1 MYMNQEELIRL
12 LYMQLLKMQHTLIV
26 LELHIFQRKLENSLK
41 IKIFH
46 QIFLKYKHVI
56 Q

>member
-1 MYMNQEELIRL
+1 
-12 LYMQLLKMQHTLIV
+12 MQPTLIV
-26 LELHIFQRKLENSLK
+26 LELHIFQWKLENSLE

-46 QIFLKYKHVI
+46 QIFLGFKPMT